1 LYATLLATL
10 PKRHQPAGYVLSPM
24 QALAIPSAS
33 EISSRWPGMSAEEV
47 EAMTEG
53 YQAESSRLAEYDLRD
68 AAERARELVLEQFM
82 S

>member
-1 LYATLLATL
+1 
-10 PKRHQPAGYVLSPM
+10 
-24 QALAIPSAS
+24 
-33 EISSRWPGMSAEEV
+33 MSAEEV